1 MMQMGFT
8 TLVQMCQ
15 MGRGPPFDLALRLAG
30 KGTAK
35 GCRIWYLDVEDV
47 LYIDVVLSGRPLMTL
62 FSCIPAT
69 TALRLAGK
77 GTAKGCRIW
86 YLDVEDVLYIDV
98 VLSGRPSMTLFSCIP
113 ALTSRAGITA
123 AALDRGI
130 ECFLRSSVKS
140 SALSMYDCGKLIDGM
155 YRKWDENP
163 VIVTFDKVTPVWAI
177 PFPAVTICSETKV
190 VWSKMNYVTLVQTL
204 ITSITW

>member
-1 MMQMGFT
+1 MA
-8 TLVQMCQ
+8 
-15 MGRGPPFDLALRLAG
+15 D
-30 KGTAK
+30 GTAK

-62 FSCIPAT
+62 FSCIPA
-69 TALRLAGK
+69 
-77 GTAKGCRIW
+77 
-86 YLDVEDVLYIDV
+86 
-98 VLSGRPSMTLFSCIP
+98 
-113 ALTSRAGITA
+113 LTSRAGITA
-123 AALDRGI
+123 GIKATNKGQSAQKQLRQPAQTRICVQLQEAALDRGI

-190 VWSKMNYVTLVQTL
+190 VWSKVNYVTLVQTL